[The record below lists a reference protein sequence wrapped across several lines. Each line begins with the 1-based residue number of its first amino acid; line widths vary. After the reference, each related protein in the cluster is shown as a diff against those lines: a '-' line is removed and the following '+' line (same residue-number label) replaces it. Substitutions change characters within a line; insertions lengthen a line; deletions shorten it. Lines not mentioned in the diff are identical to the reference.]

1 MLQRGNSV
9 PLCRDESPSMPFP
22 RVPGTPQWLD
32 LCQLHVVFIMN
43 QTPALSKQLRETLSS
58 GLCPIKYLFFSL
70 DVLYRCPGLLTQ
82 ILRTGTWCPFFFG
95 PCQCWHLG
103 KLFGFVKELGGL
115 FIWAVILPTWS
126 TQKREKEIPSSAF
139 TPSAVT
145 FLSADLTPGSHFS
158 SCRCGGSVRKEGREE
173 GKKKNRKE
181 GKRKRR

>member
-1 MLQRGNSV
+1 
-9 PLCRDESPSMPFP
+9 MPFP
-22 RVPGTPQWLD
+22 RAPGTPWWFD

-82 ILRTGTWCPFFFG
+82 IFRVGTWCPSFFG

-103 KLFGFVKELGGL
+103 KLLGFVKELGGL

-126 TQKREKEIPSSAF
+126 TQKRGKENTVFSIY
-139 TPSAVT
+139 T
-145 FLSADLTPGSHFS
+145 FGGHISLSRSHS
-158 SCRCGGSVRKEGREE
+158 W
-173 GKKKNRKE
+173 
-181 GKRKRR
+181 